1 MRTYA
6 FAAMRHGFFL
16 CCRKRGCG
24 IVKPMITSRV
34 MTARRELLC
43 LLIFLIG
50 AAVAGAGEATRRFT
64 NTDGMVIEAT
74 IQSIKG
80 EVAVLLWKG
89 MEVEVA
95 LAKLSETDREWLK
108 QWQAAGEKMENAA
121 TSSAPD
127 TTDERAGKTL
137 TFELPGLINDMRGEP
152 AAINV
157 KVPTRYDPAKPVP
170 LFIYLGGG
178 NGGNSPGGASG
189 LTNDDFLCVGFPY
202 PDDGRNPAQ
211 DNMVGS
217 FDEVWA
223 YWEPMLKKLDEEF
236 PNIDKRLR
244 MIGGFSNGG
253 HAIDGL
259 LGETAFAE
267 YFNAFILIDG
277 GGSLGGKYRSSKGE
291 HCYIAWG
298 ENSPNAVNA
307 EEVVTRARRS
317 GMEYVESEMK
327 SVGHAFP
334 ESEKEKVKAWIYDVV
349 LPGVMAGQ

>member
-1 MRTYA
+1 MRISKA
-6 FAAMRHGFFL
+6 IAGL
-16 CCRKRGCG
+16 WG
-24 IVKPMITSRV
+24 VS
-34 MTARRELLC
+34 C

-50 AAVAGAGEATRRFT
+50 AAVADAEEAVRKFT
-64 NTDGMVIEAT
+64 NTDGVVIEAT
-74 IQSIKG
+74 IQSIKN
-80 EVAVLLWKG
+80 ESAVLMWKG
-89 MEVEVA
+89 KEVEVP
-95 LAKLSETDREWLK
+95 LAKLSAADREWVK
-108 QWQAAGEKMENAA
+108 EWQKTGAKMEKAQLSPA
-121 TSSAPD
+121 SGTP
-127 TTDERAGKTL
+127 DERAGKTL
-137 TFELPGLINDMRGEP
+137 TFEFPDLIKDMRGEP

-157 KVPTRYDPAKPVP
+157 KVPATYDASKPLP
-170 LFIYLGGG
+170 LFIYVGGG

-189 LTNDDFLCVGFPY
+189 LTKDDFLCAGFPY

-211 DNMVGS
+211 ANMVGS

-298 ENSPNAVNA
+298 ENSPNAINA
-307 EEVVTRARRS
+307 EEVVERARRS
-317 GMEYVESEMK
+317 GMEYVASEMVG
-327 SVGHAFP
+327 VGHAFP

-349 LPGVMAGQ
+349 LPGLKSKAE